1 MIQLGATLR
10 SNVAPRHFWIV
21 LNDPEK
27 AAGQVLLVSLTTLR
41 DSCIDDLC
49 ILGPADYS
57 PLTHETTVAFS
68 RFQIGKTSGLERL
81 IAENLFSFVPSVPS
95 TTLRKILMGAY
106 ASPELPQAAK
116 GLLPRV

>member
-27 AAGQVLLVSLTTLR
+27 AAGRILLVSFTNLR

-49 ILGPADYS
+49 ILGPSDFS
-57 PLTHETTVAFS
+57 LLSHETTVAFS
-68 RFQIGKTSGLERL
+68 RFQLGKVSGLERL
-81 IAENLFSFVPSVPS
+81 IAENIFSVVQAMPPA
-95 TTLRKILMGAY
+95 TLKKILIAAH
-106 ASPELPQAAK
+106 ASPELPAAAK
-116 GLLPRV
+116 ALLPVL

>member
-27 AAGQVLLVSLTTLR
+27 SAGQVLLVSFTTLR
-41 DSCIDDLC
+41 DSCVDDIC

-57 PLTHETTVAFS
+57 LLTHETTVAFS
-68 RFQIGKTSGLERL
+68 RFQIGKASGLERL
-81 IAENLFSFVPSVPS
+81 VAQSLFSFVSSVPS
-95 TTLRKILMGAY
+95 ATLHKILKA
-106 ASPELPQAAK
+106 AHTSSELPLAAK
-116 GLLPRV
+116 TLLPPL